1 MASGFGDGES
11 VVNVVSVAEVEV
23 IVVIGGDRFFPKTTG
38 REDVDEDS
46 AQSPD
51 VVQAWVVELE
61 LFASVDN
68 FCKSAQIHV

>member
-1 MASGFGDGES
+1 M
-11 VVNVVSVAEVEV
+11 NVVSVAEVEV
-23 IVVIGGDRFFPKTTG
+23 VVVIGGDRFFPKTAR

-61 LFASVDN
+61 LLASVDN
-68 FCKSAQIHV
+68 FCESAQIHV